1 MRIKKL
7 ELLGFK
13 SFKDRTVISFDE
25 GITGIVGPNGCGKS
39 NIVDALVWVMGEMS
53 AKHLRGS
60 KMEDVIFAGSQDYA
74 PTGMAEV
81 SLTLENDGGSF
92 PVRYLNHSEVMVTR
106 RLHRGGESEYFINKE
121 ACRLRDIQ
129 EIFVDTGA
137 GSKGFSIIEQGQIG
151 KIITSKP
158 SERRSLIEEAAGITK
173 FKVRKKESER
183 KLKATDQNLVR
194 LADIIR
200 ELKRQLDS
208 LERQAQKAERYRK
221 LKNELRDKEL
231 WLAALEV
238 SGGQGGYGELKAQI
252 EELTEKESF
261 FQTEISKLQAQI
273 QEERVNS
280 VEKEKEL
287 EVKQF
292 EFKNLSEKVITSENE
307 VRELEFEIEQT
318 KRSTEIKGSVKEQN
332 QARLSVLQTEKTEV
346 ETKYFDVKEKFEII
360 DEQYSTLDEQFQTH
374 QAEIN
379 EKEDILTTS
388 RKSQLELHQGV
399 SHLQAM
405 SQGMTDK
412 IEHINEELVSK
423 NEMKL
428 EVESKNE
435 DFFKRFKELTKEH
448 EEQKQMKLEIVK
460 DTETISENL
469 NTLKKNQEEI
479 TVKREEENGLYSKAY
494 SKLESLKE
502 LQEQFEGYQEGVKNL
517 LLAKKDGSVNLSSA
531 PLSDWLRAPQ
541 GYEQA
546 LETCLGDGLQGLFG
560 ASTLGELSG
569 SVDYLNAESKG
580 RVQFFVNEISQAG
593 EAPSGVQT
601 LADHMSKED
610 SDVKKLLSSF
620 YLVED
625 MDSAKNILRSHQG
638 FCITKK
644 GEMLNSL
651 GQYFA
656 GSAGNDTGLLQRKQ
670 NIEDLTK
677 EVAERK
683 TSLDSLEKEIV
694 KNKQKI
700 HQIAEDLEAAKGKDN
715 EQELRVFEIKK
726 DLERADYEK
735 QKAESEIEKI
745 QTSVMEF
752 QEKLQKAME
761 TQEEQLTTMRDLEA
775 KRDEQEKIS
784 LEAEEALIS
793 LKDNYSDL
801 QMEVTDKKVKHGSLK
816 VELESLEQRL
826 ESLRSNEEQLM
837 SEIGSLEEE
846 SANSADF
853 ISSYSTELGT
863 KKAQLERDMELRA
876 ELENTVSKMRDDYEI
891 LTATERELGQQ
902 VTEHTIEKSKV
913 DSKLGE
919 LQVKSE
925 QVRLG
930 MQSRVDQMFERYN
943 VDLTEK
949 SNEYVDLFERE
960 EEGAIVDDV
969 VSLKDKVGRMGE
981 VNLSAISEFDDIK
994 KRYAFLSEQQADLL
1008 KAKGQ
1013 LEKVIVRIDRICSR
1027 RFRDTFE
1034 AVNERFRKVFPVLFG
1049 GGEARLIL
1057 VENGEDDQE
1066 PGIDIEAKPPGKKA
1080 QNVSLLSGG
1089 EKALTAV
1096 SLIFS
1101 IFLVKP
1107 SPYCLLDEV
1116 DAPLDDANVFR
1127 FNDLVKEMAKRS
1139 QIILV
1144 THNKNTMAVNNKLYG
1159 VTQEE
1164 RGVSKMVSVD
1174 LDGNFLSEVKS
1185 DSPKVSDPHLQD
1197 ESPS

>member
-106 RLHRGGESEYFINKE
+106 RLHRGGESEYYINKE

-129 EIFVDTGA
+129 EIFMDTGA

-221 LKNELRDKEL
+221 LKDELREKEL

-238 SGGQGGYGELKAQI
+238 SGGQGGYGELKSQI

-287 EVKQF
+287 EIKQF
-292 EFKNLSEKVITSENE
+292 EFKNLSEKVISEENE

-332 QARLSVLQTEKTEV
+332 QARLNVLQAEKAVV
-346 ETKYFDVKEKFEII
+346 EAKYFDVKENFEII

-405 SQGMTDK
+405 SQGMADK
-412 IEHINEELVSK
+412 IENINNELVLK

-435 DFFKRFKELTKEH
+435 DFFKRFNDLTKEH

-460 DTETISENL
+460 DAETIAENL
-469 NTLKKNQEEI
+469 NTLKNKQEEI
-479 TVKREEENGLYSKAY
+479 TLKREEENNLYSKAH

-517 LLAKKDGSVNLSSA
+517 LTAKKAGEVNLSSA

-541 GYEQA
+541 GFEQA
-546 LETCLGDGLQGLFG
+546 LESCLGDGLQGLFG

-569 SVDYLNAESKG
+569 SIDYLNAESKG
-580 RVQFFVNEISQAG
+580 RVQFFVNEISSESSQAG
-593 EAPSGVQT
+593 AAPSGVQT

-610 SDVKKLLSSF
+610 ADVKKLLSSF
-620 YLVED
+620 YLVENVEE
-625 MDSAKNILRSHQG
+625 AKNILRSHQG

-670 NIEDLTK
+670 NIEELTK

-683 TSLDSLEKEIV
+683 TALDSLEKEIA

-700 HQIAEDLEAAKGKDN
+700 HQVAEDLEAAKGKDN

-726 DLERADYEK
+726 DLERAEYEK
-735 QKAESEIEKI
+735 QKATSEIEKI
-745 QTSVMEF
+745 QTSVMDFE
-752 QEKLQKAME
+752 ERLQKAME
-761 TQEEQLTTMRDLEA
+761 TQDEQLTSMRDLEA
-775 KRDEQEKIS
+775 KRDEQEAMS
-784 LEAEEALIS
+784 LEAEEALVS

-801 QMEVTDKKVKHGSLK
+801 QAEVTDKKVKHGSLK

-826 ESLRSNEEQLM
+826 ESLSSNEEQLT

-846 SANSADF
+846 SESSANF
-853 ISSYSTELGT
+853 ISSYSSELGT
-863 KKAQLERDMELRA
+863 KKAQLERDMELRS
-876 ELENTVSKMRDDYEI
+876 ELETKVSQMRDEYEI

-902 VTEHTIEKSKV
+902 VTEYTIEKSKV
-913 DSKLGE
+913 DKNLGE
-919 LQVKSE
+919 LHVKSE

-949 SNEYVDLFERE
+949 SEEYVDLFERDQ
-960 EEGAIVDDV
+960 EGTIVDDV
-969 VSLKDKVGRMGE
+969 VSLKDRVNRMGE
-981 VNLSAISEFDDIK
+981 VNLSAIGEFDDIK
-994 KRYAFLSEQQADLL
+994 TRYAFLSEQQSDLL

-1174 LDGNFLSEVKS
+1174 LDGNFLSEVTAA
-1185 DSPKVSDPHLQD
+1185 PKVQI
-1197 ESPS
+1197 EA